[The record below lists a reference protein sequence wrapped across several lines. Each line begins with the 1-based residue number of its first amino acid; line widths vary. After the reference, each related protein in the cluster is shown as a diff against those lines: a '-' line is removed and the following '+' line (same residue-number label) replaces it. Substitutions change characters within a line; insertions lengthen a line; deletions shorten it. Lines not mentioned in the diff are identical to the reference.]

1 MNLGTRIR
9 ECRKAAGWSQA
20 KLAEESG
27 ISQQMLSKLERGV
40 AFGTTEIVPLARAL
54 RVSPQWLETGDEPM
68 VDAITPDERELLEE
82 YRHLDPAK
90 RPVARM
96 TIRAMLPEQY
106 ITRYSRA
113 DFWRTHVATG
123 RNKQQNQRADREPA
137 KTVEHGD

>member
-106 ITRYSRA
+106 HA
-113 DFWRTHVATG
+113 V
-123 RNKQQNQRADREPA
+123 
-137 KTVEHGD
+137 